1 MHDLFRMDLYR
12 MRKSRGF
19 RALLIISFALAFVMP
34 LIRRG
39 FIWLVEITGDDP
51 TPIDMLFG
59 ANPKLSW
66 IIGNPFSSINA
77 LLMFLSAFVF
87 FGADTSRGYIKNTIG
102 LVPGRD
108 RVIITRFLVIMVHN
122 TLFMIAGVIGCLFGT
137 MIFKQIIFDG
147 EILNGI
153 LVFLTKYILGLA
165 LTALIM
171 WLTLARRSKGLGI
184 VTAVLTGSRMLMAI
198 YMLISMGIN
207 LLAKTSDFALG
218 DWIPDQLLY
227 SDNPQQP
234 YTILIAVGMLGLFLW
249 LSILSF
255 RKRDL

>member
-19 RALLIISFALAFVMP
+19 RIMLILAFALAFAMP
-34 LIRRG
+34 LLRRG

-108 RVIITRFLVIMVHN
+108 RTILTRFFVIMVHN
-122 TLFMIAGVIGCLFGT
+122 SLFMAAGVIGCLFGT
-137 MIFKQIIFDG
+137 MIFKPIVLDG
-147 EILNGI
+147 EILKGI
-153 LVFLTKYILGLA
+153 LTFLTKYILGLA
-165 LTALIM
+165 LTTLIM
-171 WLTLARRSKGLGI
+171 WLTLARKSKGLGI
-184 VTAVLTGSRMLMAI
+184 VTAVLTGSRMLMAV

-207 LLAKTSDFALG
+207 LLVKTSDFDLTE
-218 DWIPDQLLY
+218 WIPDQLLY
-227 SDNPQQP
+227 SENPQQP
-234 YTILIAVGMLGLFLW
+234 YTILIAIGMLGLFLW
-249 LSILSF
+249 LSIRSF

>member
-137 MIFKQIIFDG
+137 MIFKQPVDQHMLCALAAGRERHLIVVTGITSEGWNNTEGQCLAYVKAQPAWDLLGCGEQNNMLIHLDG
-147 EILNGI
+147 HAILRSDMECI
-153 LVFLTKYILGLA
+153 LDYCDA
-165 LTALIM
+165 H
-171 WLTLARRSKGLGI
+171 
-184 VTAVLTGSRMLMAI
+184 LTGAPRENASRNTCRMKGA
-198 YMLISMGIN
+198 
-207 LLAKTSDFALG
+207 
-218 DWIPDQLLY
+218 
-227 SDNPQQP
+227 
-234 YTILIAVGMLGLFLW
+234 LFLEENREA
-249 LSILSF
+249 LDPLF
-255 RKRDL
+255 GL

>member
-19 RALLIISFALAFVMP
+19 RILLIVSFVLAFVMP
-34 LIRRG
+34 LLRRG

-59 ANPKLSW
+59 ANPNLSW

-108 RVIITRFLVIMVHN
+108 RTILTRFCAIMVHN
-122 TLFMIAGVIGCLFGT
+122 ALFMVAGVVGCLFGT
-137 MIFKQIIFDG
+137 MIFKQIVFDG
-147 EILNGI
+147 EIIKGI
-153 LVFLTKYILGLA
+153 LTFLTKYVLGLS

-171 WLTLARRSKGLGI
+171 WLTLARKNKGLGI
-184 VTAVLTGSRMLMAI
+184 VTAVLTGSRMLMAV

-207 LLAKTSDFALG
+207 LLVKTGNFELVK
-218 DWIPDQLLY
+218 WIPDQLLY
-227 SDNPQQP
+227 SEDPQQP
-234 YTILIAVGMLGLFLW
+234 YTILVAVGILGLFLW
-249 LSILSF
+249 LSVRSF